1 MSLIIIYSS
10 GKEIQYVSNIINEHY
25 ESDIIEVKDLKRKNG
40 FFNNIINNF
49 NAFANNDTEISP
61 EVIDFDD
68 YNLVLLGCPS
78 TLDNISPA
86 LNTLIKNC
94 NLSGKN
100 VIIFTTTRSTGGT
113 NVLKQIKKAV
123 ENKGGNVVNSFI
135 VRTNNKT
142 EQEILVNTVRLLPQL
157 DIDLYM

>member
-1 MSLIIIYSS
+1 MSLIIVYSS